1 MKKFSKIENINEEY
15 GYISKN
21 NPYGLNSADMIDF
34 FKNIPIEYRNRKM
47 LINGEEIRSISFSE
61 DDDGNIQI
69 EYKKKDS

>member
-15 GYISKN
+15 GYIVKS
-21 NPYGLNSADMIDF
+21 NPDGMRPNDMIDF
-34 FKNIPIEYRNRKM
+34 FKNVPIEYRNKKM
-47 LINGEEIRSISFSE
+47 FINGYEIKSISFSE